1 MAKTNKVDI
10 SDLVLEGF
18 VEDLVNAADAGHE
31 RGISD
36 VEAGGPSSVY
46 ERFCDKFDGKGYD
59 EDDLD
64 MFLETEGANLTTQIN
79 NEMAG
84 SAVRDDLETILSGYT
99 EEWQIQSLVEQYVA
113 SFTQAIRDEIEEEDR
128 EPNPVD
134 EDDEEDDDDS
144 DEDEDDEEE
153 EDDDD

>member
-1 MAKTNKVDI
+1 MTTNKVDI

-18 VEDLVNAADAGHE
+18 VEDLVGAAEAGYD
-31 RGISD
+31 RGIAD

-46 ERFCDKFDGKGYD
+46 EKFCDKFDEAGYD

-64 MFLETEGANLTTQIN
+64 MFLETESANLTAQIS
-79 NEMAG
+79 NEIAS

-99 EEWQIQSLVEQYVA
+99 EDWQIQSLVEQYVA
-113 SFTQAIRDEIEEEDR
+113 SFVGAIRDEIEQEDR

-134 EDDEEDDDDS
+134 EDDE
-144 DEDEDDEEE
+144 DEDEESDDDEEE
-153 EDDDD
+153 EEDEESDE